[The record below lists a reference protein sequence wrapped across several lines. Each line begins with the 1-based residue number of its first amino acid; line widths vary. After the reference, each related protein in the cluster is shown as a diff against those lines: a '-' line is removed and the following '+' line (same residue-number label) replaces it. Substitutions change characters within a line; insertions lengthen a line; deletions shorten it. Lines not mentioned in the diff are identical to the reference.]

1 MTPAEFTAQRKQIG
15 LTQAGLAA
23 RLGLTARAI
32 QHYEGG
38 TLALDAI
45 AARAFRLCCASL
57 RAAELRGWGR
67 CDGAPVSAG
76 PRQDAAAEPLE
87 GGLRAKVGSSGRR
100 YPRDGEG
107 HSETRT
113 TSEG

>member
-38 TLALDAI
+38 TRPIPVTVTLALDAI

-57 RAAELRGWGR
+57 RAAQLRGWGG
-67 CDGAPVSAG
+67 CDDAPVSVG

-87 GGLRAKVGSSGRR
+87 GGLRAQVGSRGYRR
-100 YPRDGEG
+100 PRDG
-107 HSETRT
+107 
-113 TSEG
+113 